1 MGLLQ
6 NSKTKKQTAKILVTE
21 GDPQRPP
28 NLCHIVIV
36 IIWEEFVSDFIF
48 GDFNFVH

>member
-6 NSKTKKQTAKILVTE
+6 NFKTKKQTAKILVTE
-21 GDPQRPP
+21 GDPQWSP